1 MIRKAKKSDVSKIIR
16 LCGQRAK
23 MRSVYPKLPKKRFYT
38 RTSKGYTAKEYKI
51 IVYEDNNVIKGF
63 SKFFIFVGRNDM
75 ERNKMCVIER
85 LAADEE
91 YESCRI
97 RTQLLEWIKKYAEKC
112 NCNSID
118 LRVCYENYD
127 AVNLYSSFGFIPTA
141 YELKQKNQRK
151 DVINRIYKTMICCL
165 HGFQARFY

>member
-127 AVNLYSSFGFIPTA
+127 AVKLYSSFGFIPTA
-141 YELKQKNQRK
+141 YELELKLNNPIK
-151 DVINRIYKTMICCL
+151 
-165 HGFQARFY
+165 AEESA

>member
-1 MIRKAKKSDVSKIIR
+1 MLK
-16 LCGQRAK
+16 CGPFIQNSR
-23 MRSVYPKLPKKRFYT
+23 KKRFYT

-75 ERNKMCVIER
+75 ERNKKCVIER

-91 YESCRI
+91 YESCKI

-127 AVNLYSSFGFIPTA
+127 ASTYIPHSDLYRQLMNWSS
-141 YELKQKNQRK
+141 N
-151 DVINRIYKTMICCL
+151 
-165 HGFQARFY
+165 

>member
-141 YELKQKNQRK
+141 YELELKLNNPIK
-151 DVINRIYKTMICCL
+151 
-165 HGFQARFY
+165 AEESA

>member
-1 MIRKAKKSDVSKIIR
+1 MIRKAKKSDVPKIIR

-141 YELKQKNQRK
+141 YELELKLNNPIK
-151 DVINRIYKTMICCL
+151 
-165 HGFQARFY
+165 AEESA

>member
-23 MRSVYPKLPKKRFYT
+23 IRSVYPKLPKKRFYT

-63 SKFFIFVGRNDM
+63 SKFFIFVGRNGM

-85 LAADEE
+85 LAAD
-91 YESCRI
+91 
-97 RTQLLEWIKKYAEKC
+97 
-112 NCNSID
+112 
-118 LRVCYENYD
+118 ENYD

-141 YELKQKNQRK
+141 YELELKLNNPIK
-151 DVINRIYKTMICCL
+151 
-165 HGFQARFY
+165 AEESA

>member
-38 RTSKGYTAKEYKI
+38 RISKGYTAKEYKI

-75 ERNKMCVIER
+75 ERNKKCVIER

-91 YESCRI
+91 YESCKI

-141 YELKQKNQRK
+141 YELELKLNNPIK
-151 DVINRIYKTMICCL
+151 
-165 HGFQARFY
+165 AEESA

>member
-118 LRVCYENYD
+118 LRVCYANYD

-141 YELKQKNQRK
+141 YELELKLNNPIK
-151 DVINRIYKTMICCL
+151 
-165 HGFQARFY
+165 AEESA

>member
-75 ERNKMCVIER
+75 ERNKKCVIER

-91 YESCRI
+91 YESCKI

-141 YELKQKNQRK
+141 YELELKLNNPIK
-151 DVINRIYKTMICCL
+151 
-165 HGFQARFY
+165 AEEPA

>member
-38 RTSKGYTAKEYKI
+38 RTSKGYTAKESKI

-75 ERNKMCVIER
+75 ERNKKCVIER

-91 YESCRI
+91 YESCKI

-141 YELKQKNQRK
+141 YELELKLNNPIK
-151 DVINRIYKTMICCL
+151 
-165 HGFQARFY
+165 AEESA

>member
-38 RTSKGYTAKEYKI
+38 RTSKGYTAKDYKI

-75 ERNKMCVIER
+75 ERNKKCVIER

-91 YESCRI
+91 YESCKI

-141 YELKQKNQRK
+141 YELELKLNNPSK
-151 DVINRIYKTMICCL
+151 
-165 HGFQARFY
+165 AEESA

>member
-97 RTQLLEWIKKYAEKC
+97 RTQLLEMVKKYAEKMQIA
-112 NCNSID
+112 SI
-118 LRVCYENYD
+118 V
-127 AVNLYSSFGFIPTA
+127 
-141 YELKQKNQRK
+141 
-151 DVINRIYKTMICCL
+151 
-165 HGFQARFY
+165 

>member
-38 RTSKGYTAKEYKI
+38 RTSKGYAAKEYKI

-63 SKFFIFVGRNDM
+63 SKFFIFVGRNGM

-141 YELKQKNQRK
+141 YELELKLNNPIK
-151 DVINRIYKTMICCL
+151 
-165 HGFQARFY
+165 AEESA